1 MEYIN
6 TRQKEILYLLLSE
19 PDDYLVVQDF
29 ADRVQCSE
37 KTIRND
43 LKAIEDYLKEH
54 SNAQLIRK
62 PGLGVYL
69 NIEDQ
74 ERAWLSQQLH
84 TEHFHS
90 RQRTD
95 EERMLQIAY
104 DLLMNVKPVSAKEIA
119 AQHFVNRSAIKK
131 DLCAVEEWLKRHDLT
146 LVSKQRLGLK
156 VEGNEKS
163 KRKALARISDL
174 IDNTEFT
181 IQFIK
186 SKFLSHEVD
195 FVTKEIKSL
204 QKKHSIYFTDE
215 TFENLLLHTLLMI
228 RRIKMKQ
235 PISISPRELAAVKKK
250 KEYQW
255 TFACL
260 QRLEPVFTIRF
271 PEEEA
276 VYLTLHILGGKVRY
290 PLQKEETNDLEHAV
304 LPKVVRHLINRV
316 SELKMLDFHNDQD
329 LINGLNIHLNT
340 VLQRLS
346 YDLSVS
352 NPMLHDIKKMYPYL
366 FHLVI
371 DVLEDINQTFDLYIP
386 EEEAAYLTLHFQA
399 AIERLRRSSETH
411 KKAIIVCHMGIGM
424 SQLLRTKIERKCHQ
438 IAVMA
443 CIAKADLADYTKKH
457 EDIDL
462 VISTIALERVTIP
475 HIVVSPLLEPG
486 DEKKLSAFIRQL
498 DESHRQ
504 KQKTFQMLNN
514 TTPFL
519 VFLQQEAK
527 HRYKLIEQ
535 LATALYEKG
544 YVEKEYAVHAV
555 IREKMAATN
564 IGAGIAIPHANAKYI
579 KQSAIAIA
587 TLKEPLD
594 WGNEKVSLVFMLAVK
609 HEDQNMTKQL
619 FSELSYLSEQPAF
632 VQKLTK
638 ETNVMTFLS
647 YLDY

>member
-1 MEYIN
+1 MKYMN

-29 ADRVQCSE
+29 ADRVRCSE

-43 LKAIEDYLKEH
+43 LKAIEDYLNEH
-54 SNAQLIRK
+54 SHAQLIRK
-62 PGLGVYL
+62 PGLGVFL
-69 NIEDQ
+69 HIDEQ
-74 ERAWLSQQLH
+74 ERVWLSQQLH
-84 TEHFHS
+84 TEHVPS

-95 EERMLQIAY
+95 EERMLQMAY
-104 DLLMNVKPVSAKEIA
+104 DLLMNVKPVSAKEMA
-119 AQHFVNRSAIKK
+119 AQHFVNRSSIKK
-131 DLCAVEEWLKRHDLT
+131 DVCAVEKWLKRFDLT
-146 LVSKQRLGLK
+146 LVSRQRLGLK
-156 VEGNEKS
+156 VEGNEKN

-174 IDNTEFT
+174 IESTEFAS
-181 IQFIK
+181 QFMK
-186 SKFLSHEVD
+186 SQFLSYEVD
-195 FVTKEIKSL
+195 FVTKEIKAL
-204 QKKHSIYFTDE
+204 QNKHSLYFTDE
-215 TFENLLLHTLLMI
+215 TFENLLLHTLFMI

-235 PISISPRELAAVKKK
+235 PISISPRELAAVKRK

-255 TFACL
+255 TLACL
-260 QRLEPVFTIRF
+260 QRLEPVFAIRF

-290 PLQKEETNDLEHAV
+290 HFQQEETLENAL
-304 LPKVVRHLINRV
+304 LPKVVGHLIHRV
-316 SELKMLDFHNDQD
+316 SELKMLDFHKDQD
-329 LINGLNIHLNT
+329 LINGLSIHLNT

-366 FHLVI
+366 FHLII
-371 DVLEDINQTFDLYIP
+371 DVLEDINQTFDLSIP

-399 AIERLRRSSETH
+399 AIERLQHSSETR

-424 SQLLRTKIERKCHQ
+424 SQLLRTKIERKYHQ
-438 IAVMA
+438 IAVMS
-443 CIAKADLADYTKKH
+443 CIAKSDLADFIKKH

-462 VISTIALERVTIP
+462 VISTVALEYITIP

-486 DEKKLSAFIRQL
+486 DEKELNVFVDQL
-498 DESHRQ
+498 ESSQREN
-504 KQKTFQMLNN
+504 KTFQMLNN

-519 VFLQQEAK
+519 VFLQQEAE
-527 HRYKLIEQ
+527 HRYKVIEQ
-535 LATALYEKG
+535 LSIALFEKG
-544 YVEKEYAVHAV
+544 YVEKDYAIHAV
-555 IREKMAATN
+555 MREKMAATN
-564 IGAGIAIPHANAKYI
+564 IGAGIAIPHANVKYI

-619 FSELSYLSEQPAF
+619 FRELSYLSEQPAF
-632 VQKLTK
+632 VQKLMK
-638 ETNVMTFLS
+638 ETDVMTFLS